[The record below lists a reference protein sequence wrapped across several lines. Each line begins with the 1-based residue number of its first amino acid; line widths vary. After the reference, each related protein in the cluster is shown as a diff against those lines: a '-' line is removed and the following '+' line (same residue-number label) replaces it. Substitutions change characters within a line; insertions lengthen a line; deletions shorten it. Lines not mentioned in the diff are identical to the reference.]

1 MLNILEA
8 MLSTSPLVTHGSR
21 LKETGGGL
29 TFMTSS
35 LYIFITLAKPKK
47 RHPKQTICEKLLS
60 IQ

>member
-47 RHPKQTICEKLLS
+47 
-60 IQ
+60 